1 MYWEIKEEFLA
12 GIGANKPSQE
22 IAKVVFDIIQNPQFW
37 EDLEDLAQL
46 LQPLAVGALSFQS
59 NTSWMDTILLMFGK
73 IIARGYRTP

>member
-1 MYWEIKEEFLA
+1 MEKEEEFLA
-12 GIGANKPSQE
+12 GIGANKSSQE